1 MMQLSFY
8 NFCFSLIAL
17 AVILNTPLLFNDLK
31 MTMHQFNPVHGT
43 GDDVRQQSKNASGIK
58 WVR

>member
-1 MMQLSFY
+1 MMQLVFY

-17 AVILNTPLLFNDLK
+17 AVILNTPLLFDDLK
-31 MTMHQFNPVHGT
+31 MAMHQLKPIHGT
-43 GDDVRQQSKNASGIK
+43 GDLRQQSKNASGMK